1 MKAKFNENKKL
12 SIEYH
17 KMCIEEAK
25 RSKKYHKQQVK
36 MLKKAL
42 KRGFE

>member
-1 MKAKFNENKKL
+1 MFDKEYARE

-17 KMCIEEAK
+17 KMCIKEAK
-25 RSKKYHKQQVK
+25 RSKAHHKMKVK
-36 MLKKAL
+36 LLKQAI